1 MTSMQERL
9 QGIKEM
15 LVAIT
20 PDTYHY
26 FREVRKSRYIIWAED
41 TEEGSFHA
49 DNKKQRQGIHGTI
62 DLFTKQ
68 EYDPMVDRIQ
78 EGLEGLEK
86 CAWSLNSV
94 QYEDETNMIHYEWDF
109 ELR

>member
-9 QGIKEM
+9 REVKEM
-15 LVAIT
+15 LVALT

-26 FREVRKSRYIIWAED
+26 FRAVKKTRYIIWAED
-41 TEEGSFHA
+41 TEDNSFHA

-62 DLFTKQ
+62 DLFTNQ
-68 EYDPMVDRIQ
+68 EYDPLADRIQ
-78 EGLEGLEK
+78 DGLNGLER
-86 CAWSLNSV
+86 CAWALNSV
-94 QYEDETNMIHYEWDF
+94 QYEDETNLIHYEWDF